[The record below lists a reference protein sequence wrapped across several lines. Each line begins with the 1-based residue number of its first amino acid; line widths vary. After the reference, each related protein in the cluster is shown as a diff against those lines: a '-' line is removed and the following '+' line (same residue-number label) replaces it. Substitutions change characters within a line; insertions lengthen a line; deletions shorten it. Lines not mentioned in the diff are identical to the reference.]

1 MIHYHGT
8 PIGGSRQDVARF
20 LVGRHAL
27 VPFGRQDDMGA
38 VLEFCQSFVLD
49 NGAFTHWK
57 QGKGQI
63 DFDAYFDWCESL
75 AAHPSMDWCLIPDV
89 IDGDEAGN
97 IALINRWVERGGRA
111 EGVPIWHMHES
122 FECLDWLVSQF
133 RVVAIGSSGQWPNPG
148 TDAWWRRMDD
158 AMRVACDSEGRPK
171 AKLHG
176 LRMLDPDIFT
186 KLPLS
191 SADSTNAAVNS
202 GSLSRYGSYV
212 PATAAQR
219 CAVIA
224 DRIERHTSAH
234 VYGGMKTGDLFA
246 MGDHG

>member
-1 MIHYHGT
+1 
-8 PIGGSRQDVARF
+8 
-20 LVGRHAL
+20 
-27 VPFGRQDDMGA
+27 
-38 VLEFCQSFVLD
+38 
-49 NGAFTHWK
+49 
-57 QGKGQI
+57 
-63 DFDAYFDWCESL
+63 
-75 AAHPSMDWCLIPDV
+75 
-89 IDGDEAGN
+89 
-97 IALINRWVERGGRA
+97 
-111 EGVPIWHMHES
+111 
-122 FECLDWLVSQF
+122 
-133 RVVAIGSSGQWPNPG
+133 
-148 TDAWWRRMDD
+148 MDD